1 MIKKEDFIVIH
12 ALKEKGYNI
21 SEIAKLTKLD
31 RKTVRKRLLDVA
43 LVITNRTSKNISK
56 LEAYKPYILDFVS
69 KSNKRIPYSAIMR
82 DIKDLGYTGG
92 RSILQ
97 EFLTNYYK
105 NNALKKL
112 ADDPVVRFETE
123 IAEQMQVDWT
133 TIRSGRFPIYAF
145 VATLGYSRYTF
156 VYFTD
161 NMEANTL
168 IMCHEKAFLFFGGT
182 TKHILYDNMKAVVI
196 ERDKYGKGKHQY
208 NAKLLDLSKT
218 YGFRIKLCRPFRAK
232 TKGKVERFNSYLK
245 GNFYRPLVITLSD
258 AKLEIT
264 HHVLNNSITPW
275 LIEANGRLHGTT
287 GKVPSEVFIEE
298 TPHLIKHG
306 LVTRISNPKTQKPIM
321 VPITVVQTTNL
332 NKYDEL
338 LIGDVL

>member
-1 MIKKEDFIVIH
+1 
-12 ALKEKGYNI
+12 
-21 SEIAKLTKLD
+21 
-31 RKTVRKRLLDVA
+31 
-43 LVITNRTSKNISK
+43 
-56 LEAYKPYILDFVS
+56 
-69 KSNKRIPYSAIMR
+69 
-82 DIKDLGYTGG
+82 
-92 RSILQ
+92 
-97 EFLTNYYK
+97 
-105 NNALKKL
+105 
-112 ADDPVVRFETE
+112 
-123 IAEQMQVDWT
+123 
-133 TIRSGRFPIYAF
+133 
-145 VATLGYSRYTF
+145 
-156 VYFTD
+156 
-161 NMEANTL
+161 
-168 IMCHEKAFLFFGGT
+168 
-182 TKHILYDNMKAVVI
+182 MKAVVI